1 MGNVIFIL
9 VVRYPDETRCRRSGR
24 SQRSSEAPVVH
35 LVCSQSL
42 TWMSPVSV
50 SSCSEGGC
58 HEEEAAAVHRPL
70 QVLTQLSKPLL
81 CVFCPSVRGTHQPG
95 MRGAVGGEAVSGCQG
110 GPGAGRVH
118 SPCQGCHGS
127 SPPPF
132 NFVNNSMS
140 VIDYPFS
147 SEAAVAKW
155 ALWESVFNVLSAH
168 CLRYEACWH
177 RVVPGVCCCLCC

>member
-1 MGNVIFIL
+1 MGAKEDL
-9 VVRYPDETRCRRSGR
+9 G
-24 SQRSSEAPVVH
+24 Q
-35 LVCSQSL
+35 
-42 TWMSPVSV
+42 
-50 SSCSEGGC
+50 GGC
-58 HEEEAAAVHRPL
+58 TARAKAVMVP
-70 QVLTQLSKPLL
+70 P
-81 CVFCPSVRGTHQPG
+81 
-95 MRGAVGGEAVSGCQG
+95 
-110 GPGAGRVH
+110 
-118 SPCQGCHGS
+118 
-127 SPPPF
+127 PPPF